1 MTGRAATP
9 DGATPDGAAADETA
23 ADGAAAPTTL
33 RCGPYVIERLRIAAF
48 AAALGDPHPAYTD
61 PAAARALGHPDI
73 IAPPTYLATLAG
85 HAEDQLLSLQPA
97 FSATEGTVHRA
108 QTLRHARPAHAG
120 DTLHATVCLAAA
132 TTLAGRPLLTLD
144 CEFRDEGGVWVAT
157 TTSSLL
163 CPATAPRPARHPLDT
178 TESDHP

>member
-9 DGATPDGAAADETA
+9 DGAA
-23 ADGAAAPTTL
+23 ADGTAAPTTL
-33 RCGPYVIERLRIAAF
+33 RCGPYAIERLRIAAF

-85 HAEDQLLSLQPA
+85 HAEDQLLGLHPA
-97 FSATEGTVHRA
+97 FAATEGTVHRA
-108 QTLRHARPAHAG
+108 QTLRHARPARAG

-132 TTLAGRPLLTLD
+132 TLAGRPFLTLD
-144 CEFRDEGGVWVAT
+144 CEFRDEGGAWVAT

>member
-1 MTGRAATP
+1 MPERTAAER
-9 DGATPDGAAADETA
+9 AAADGAA

-33 RCGPYVIERLRIAAF
+33 SCGPYAIERRRIAAF

-73 IAPPTYLATLAG
+73 IAPPTYLAALAG
-85 HAEDQLLSLQPA
+85 HAEDQLLRLQTA
-97 FSATEGTVHRA
+97 FVTTEGAVHRA

-120 DTLHATVCLAAA
+120 DILHATVHL
-132 TTLAGRPLLTLD
+132 TTTALAGRPLLTLD
-144 CEFRDEGGVWVAT
+144 CEFRDEGGARVAT

-163 CPATAPRPARHPLDT
+163 CPAAAPRPARRPLDT

>member
-1 MTGRAATP
+1 MTDSGGTAE
-9 DGATPDGAAADETA
+9 GAT
-23 ADGAAAPTTL
+23 APTIL
-33 RCGPYVIERLRIAAF
+33 CCGPYPIERVRISAF

-73 IAPPTYLATLAG
+73 IAPPTYLATLAA
-85 HAEDQLLSLQPA
+85 HAEDQLLGLQPDFA
-97 FSATEGTVHRA
+97 SVEGTVHRA
-108 QTLRHARPAHAG
+108 QTLRHARPAHVG
-120 DTLHATVCLAAA
+120 DILHATVCLAAA

-144 CEFRDEGGVWVAT
+144 CEFRDEGGAWVAT

-163 CPATAPRPARHPLDT
+163 CPATAPWPARRPLDT

>member
-1 MTGRAATP
+1 MSESAATTGGP
-9 DGATPDGAAADETA
+9 TAGGATTGGAV
-23 ADGAAAPTTL
+23 APTTL
-33 RCGPYVIERLRIAAF
+33 CCGPYAIERLRIAAF

-61 PAAARALGHPDI
+61 PAAARALGHPDV
-73 IAPPTYLATLAG
+73 IAPPTYLAALAG
-85 HAEDQLLSLQPA
+85 HAEDQLLRRQPA
-97 FSATEGTVHRA
+97 PVTVEGAVHRA

-120 DTLHATVCLAAA
+120 DTLHATVHLTA

-144 CEFRDEGGVWVAT
+144 CEFRDEGGARVAT

-163 CPATAPRPARHPLDT
+163 CPAAAPRPARRPLDT

>member
-1 MTGRAATP
+1 MTERA
-9 DGATPDGAAADETA
+9 A
-23 ADGAAAPTTL
+23 ADGAAAPSTL
-33 RCGPYVIERLRIAAF
+33 CCGPYAIERLRIAAF

-73 IAPPTYLATLAG
+73 IAPPTYLATLAA
-85 HAEDQLLSLQPA
+85 HAEDQLLCLQPA
-97 FSATEGTVHRA
+97 FGTTEGTVHRG

-120 DTLHATVCLAAA
+120 DTLHATVHLTT

-144 CEFRDEGGVWVAT
+144 CEFRDEGGARVAT

-163 CPATAPRPARHPLDT
+163 RPATAPRPAGRPLDT